1 MKKNKVYRGLL
12 LAGLVMMQLI
22 GQDKHMLY
30 EIQAEEIVQVEKFT
44 FVEESVSSADVQD
57 KNVETADLSVVS
69 EQLEVQE
76 NMDTSNIEGDEEYRY
91 EEKLNKEMEHEEI
104 KPEENSD
111 IYENS
116 SGQENTEEQNLITE
130 LFADFTFSVSE
141 DILSVKAG
149 QQVGY
154 EVVLENTGYLDLKD
168 IELRGIVDNGNLSG
182 EWLPVSGLSINEA
195 DGTAALNL
203 LEAGQ
208 VREVV
213 YMVSIPEDFQTNL
226 EVEFLAKSGD
236 LCKAASLITEV
247 TPLKIDFTVKKWAD
261 RIRAVAGDTITYQIC
276 IRNIGERSLHSV
288 LTTEKFQTAGLKA
301 QFQEQEGVIL
311 NGAKTEA
318 LIAEIKPGEAVG
330 LYAVVVVPEDYQ
342 GGDLLNEVVVVTRE
356 TGETSISAQSTV
368 EVEKIHPTEIP
379 YQQETPT
386 YESTN
391 YDKIKQIPQ
400 TSDLTESE
408 LWAGAFGI
416 SSLII
421 IGIYWLRKGKRK
433 R

>member
-1 MKKNKVYRGLL
+1 MKKNKIYIGLL
-12 LAGLVMMQLI
+12 LAGLVMMQLF

-30 EIQAEEIVQVEKFT
+30 EIQAEEFVQVEKFVS
-44 FVEESVSSADVQD
+44 VEDSV
-57 KNVETADLSVVS
+57 T
-69 EQLEVQE
+69 
-76 NMDTSNIEGDEEYRY
+76 
-91 EEKLNKEMEHEEI
+91 
-104 KPEENSD
+104 SD
-111 IYENS
+111 IILEEDS
-116 SGQENTEEQNLITE
+116 DIHGDSFEPENTEENFITD
-130 LFADFTFSVSE
+130 LFADFTFAVSE
-141 DILSVKAG
+141 DISSVKAG
-149 QQVGY
+149 QQIGY
-154 EVVLENTGYLDLKD
+154 EIVLENTGYLNLENL
-168 IELRGIVDNGNLSG
+168 ELRGIVNSGNLSG

>member
-195 DGTAALNL
+195 DGSATLNL
-203 LEAGQ
+203 LETGAA
-208 VREVV
+208 RELV
-213 YMVSIPEDFQTNL
+213 YMVSIPEEFQTNL

-236 LCKAASLITEV
+236 LCKAAGLVTEV

-261 RIRAVAGDTITYQIC
+261 RLRAVAGDIITYQIC
-276 IRNIGERSLHSV
+276 IRNTGERSLHSV

-301 QFQEQEGVIL
+301 HFREQEGVIL

-330 LYAVVVVPEDYQ
+330 LYAEVVLPEDYH

-368 EVEKIHPTEIP
+368 EVEKILPTEIP
-379 YQQETPT
+379 EEQEIPS
-386 YESTN
+386 YKSTN

-400 TSDLTESE
+400 TSDLSESE

-416 SSLII
+416 SCLII
-421 IGIYWLRKGKRK
+421 IGIYWIRKGKRK